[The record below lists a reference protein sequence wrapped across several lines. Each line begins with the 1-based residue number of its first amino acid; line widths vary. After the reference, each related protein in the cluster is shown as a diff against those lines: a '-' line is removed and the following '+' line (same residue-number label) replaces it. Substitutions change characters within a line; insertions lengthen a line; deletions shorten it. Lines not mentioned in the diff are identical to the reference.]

1 MGVNQNDI
9 ALLRIGSVTA
19 VKTSGIEIA
28 VDSDK
33 NEPSILYKGDIIDN
47 VTTDSYVMIQR
58 GYRKLVALVEEE
70 YLTEDRQWRDD
81 KYHRDADRYRRTLRA
96 SLQGELIDETFER
109 GRTIMP
115 MIGNTAYIATKR
127 QVSAVYSPG
136 TPPPTAPTDGPL
148 PHTFEIGT
156 LNSDRSVRFRLDIS
170 KFFASHIGIFGN
182 TGSGK
187 SYTLTQLYTQL
198 FDRLFPEQTDSAEG
212 RSKIP
217 GSNLSNDIQAKFL
230 IFDLNGEYSS
240 DKTNST
246 LCRSDYKQVFS
257 PKLPTTDTSSHT
269 TTTHKTSTAAHKQT
283 TDRAG
288 DRIPISIEILNEPD
302 FWFTVLEATEKTQ
315 RPFIERTLRS
325 QAFEYNPGFPLSWLK
340 KENLENILANLL
352 ASANPKDF
360 DSTLVFSYLKDLHRL
375 ADRRHLGFH
384 EALLELENKLIY
396 NSTTKNF
403 YFRCSVFEVSK
414 SNNQSAPIYYSD
426 PEFRQVV
433 EAFFRRAFSDEVG
446 TRLEAV
452 DVVKSKFFVQ
462 FYNDVASGFSNITHL
477 RPLIARLDHRSKML
491 KQCFQFVRTQ
501 GVSSH
506 PVTIINLRY
515 CSIEERKLIP
525 LLVTRA
531 AYKTQKDSFH
541 SDRYLNIIIDEA
553 HNLLSYE
560 SSQESETWRNTR
572 LEMFEEVLKEGRKF
586 GVFVTLASQ
595 RPHDISA
602 TITSQLHH
610 YLLHQLVNPKD
621 IDAVRRAVSYLDA
634 KSFDE
639 LSSLPRGTCIISGTS
654 IQIPAVVK
662 IDELPEG
669 RRPDNETIDLVKLW
683 GLDSGP
689 AGEDDSDSSVPT
701 STRAESAADA
711 DSTRTSDT

>member
-1 MGVNQNDI
+1 MTMTERDSI
-9 ALLRIGSVTA
+9 TLLRIGSVSA
-19 VKTSGIEIA
+19 VKTSGIEIS

-33 NEPSILYKGDIIDN
+33 NEPSILYMGDVIEN
-47 VTTDSYVMIQR
+47 VTIGSHVVIHR
-58 GYRKLVALVEEE
+58 GYRKLVARVEEE
-70 YLTEDRQWRDD
+70 YLTEDRQWRDGE
-81 KYHRDADRYRRTLRA
+81 YHRDADRYKRTLRVT
-96 SLQGELIDETFER
+96 LRGELVDETFKR

-115 MIGNTAYIATKR
+115 MIGNIAYIATKR
-127 QVSAVYSPG
+127 QVGAVYSPG
-136 TPPPTAPTDGPL
+136 TPTSTTPTDGSAPNTL
-148 PHTFEIGT
+148 EIGT
-156 LNSDRSVRFRLDIS
+156 LNSDPSVRFMLDIG

-198 FDRLFPEQTDSAEG
+198 LDRLFSEQTNSTRDG
-212 RSKIP
+212 SKISGP
-217 GSNLSNDIQAKFL
+217 NLSNIRRSEFL

-240 DKTNST
+240 DESDNT
-246 LCRSDYKQVFS
+246 LCSSDHKQVFS
-257 PKLPTTDTSSHT
+257 PKVPANDTFEHTMTMQEMSSRANKTTKDCTG
-269 TTTHKTSTAAHKQT
+269 K
-283 TDRAG
+283 
-288 DRIPISIEILNEPD
+288 RIPISTQVLDEPD

-315 RPFIERTLRS
+315 RPFIERALRL
-325 QAFEYNPGFPLSWLK
+325 QTFEHTSATTPSWLE
-340 KENLENILANLL
+340 KENLFEILINLL
-352 ASANPKDF
+352 SSSNPNDF
-360 DSTLVFSYLKDLHRL
+360 DSQLVFSYLRDLHWL
-375 ADRRHLGFH
+375 ADSTHLEFND
-384 EALLELENKLIY
+384 LFSELENKLKY
-396 NSTTKNF
+396 NSTNKNF
-403 YFRCSVFEVSK
+403 YFRSSIFGVAKGGVET
-414 SNNQSAPIYYSD
+414 APLYDNY
-426 PEFRQVV
+426 PEFRQAVK
-433 EAFFRRAFSDEVG
+433 AFFNQAFSDQFGLYLDEVDIA
-446 TRLEAV
+446 R
-452 DVVKSKFFVQ
+452 SKFLIR
-462 FYNDVASGFSNITHL
+462 FYEEAANGFSNISHI

-491 KQCFQFVRTQ
+491 KKCFCFDSTRDM
-501 GVSSH
+501 SSH

-531 AYKTQKDSFH
+531 KYKAQKDKFH

-621 IDAVRRAVSYLDA
+621 IEAVRRAVSYLDA
-634 KSFDE
+634 MSFDE

-654 IQIPAVVK
+654 VQIPAIVN

-683 GLDSGP
+683 GLDTDPVGKDEGCSP
-689 AGEDDSDSSVPT
+689 VLPPF
-701 STRAESAADA
+701 
-711 DSTRTSDT
+711 

>member
-1 MGVNQNDI
+1 MTLSDRNNI

-19 VKTSGIEIA
+19 VKTGGIEIS

-33 NEPSILYKGDIIDN
+33 NEPSILYMGDVIDN
-47 VTTDSYVMIQR
+47 VTIGSHVVIHR

-81 KYHRDADRYRRTLRA
+81 EYHRDADRYKRTLRA
-96 SLQGELIDETFER
+96 SLRGELIDETFER

-127 QVSAVYSPG
+127 QVDTIYSPG
-136 TPPPTAPTDGPL
+136 TPPPTTPAGGPSPYTL
-148 PHTFEIGT
+148 EIGT
-156 LNSDRSVRFRLDIS
+156 LNSDRSVRFRLDVG

-198 FDRLFPEQTDSAEG
+198 LDRLFSEQRYSTRDG
-212 RSKIP
+212 SKLAGP
-217 GSNLSNDIQAKFL
+217 NLSNSRRSEFL

-240 DKTNST
+240 DKSDNT
-246 LCRSDYKQVFS
+246 LCSSDHKQIFS
-257 PKLPTTDTSSHT
+257 PKVPPNDAFEHT
-269 TTTHKTSTAAHKQT
+269 TTMQEMYSRANNTTANC
-283 TDRAG
+283 TDE
-288 DRIPISIEILNEPD
+288 RIPISTRVLNEPD

-315 RPFIERTLRS
+315 RPFIERSLRL
-325 QAFEYNPGFPLSWLK
+325 QTFEHTSATIPSWLK
-340 KENLENILANLL
+340 KENLFEILINLL
-352 ASANPKDF
+352 SSANPNDF
-360 DSTLVFSYLKDLHRL
+360 DSHLVFSYLRDIHWL
-375 ADRRHLGFH
+375 ADSTHLEFND
-384 EALLELENKLIY
+384 AFSELENKLKY
-396 NSTTKNF
+396 NSTNKNF
-403 YFRCSVFEVSK
+403 YFRSSIFNITRGGVAT
-414 SNNQSAPIYYSD
+414 APLYDNY
-426 PEFRQVV
+426 PEFRQAV
-433 EAFFRRAFSDEVG
+433 EVFFSQAFSDKVGLDLNEVDI
-446 TRLEAV
+446 A
-452 DVVKSKFFVQ
+452 KSKFLIQ
-462 FYNDVASGFSNITHL
+462 FYEEAANGFSNISHI

-491 KQCFQFVRTQ
+491 KKCFCFDGTRDI
-501 GVSSH
+501 SSR

-531 AYKTQKDSFH
+531 RYKAQKDNFH
-541 SDRYLNIIIDEA
+541 SDCYLNIIIDEA

-621 IDAVRRAVSYLDA
+621 IEAVRRAVSYLDA

-654 IQIPAVVK
+654 VQIPAIVK

-683 GLDSGP
+683 GLG
-689 AGEDDSDSSVPT
+689 
-701 STRAESAADA
+701 A
-711 DSTRTSDT
+711 DSADEGSELI

>member
-19 VKTSGIEIA
+19 VKTSGIEIT
-28 VDSDK
+28 VDADK

-47 VTTDSYVMIQR
+47 VTIGKHVVIHR
-58 GYRKLVALVEEE
+58 GYRKLVVRVEEE

-81 KYHRDADRYRRTLRA
+81 EYHRDEDRYTRTLRA
-96 SLQGELIDETFER
+96 ILQGELIDGTFER
-109 GRTIMP
+109 GRTIVP
-115 MIGNTAYIATKR
+115 MIGNTAYIATKQ
-127 QVSAVYSPG
+127 QVDDVYGSGDPSPDG
-136 TPPPTAPTDGPL
+136 TTNGPTPPTL
-148 PHTFEIGT
+148 EIGS
-156 LNSDRSVRFRLDIS
+156 LNSDPSVRFRLNIG

-198 FDRLFPEQTDSAEG
+198 FDRLFPEQTKS
-212 RSKIP
+212 IP
-217 GSNLSNDIQAKFL
+217 DGSEFL
-230 IFDLNGEYSS
+230 VFDLNGEYSS
-240 DKTNST
+240 NKTNST
-246 LCRSDYKQVFS
+246 LCMSDYKQVFS
-257 PKLPTTDTSSHT
+257 PKAPTADTSG
-269 TTTHKTSTAAHKQT
+269 QT
-283 TDRAG
+283 TPIPEMSGIADKPIKCCP
-288 DRIPISIEILNEPD
+288 DERIPLSIEILNEPD

-315 RPFIERTLRS
+315 RPFIERTLHS
-325 QAFEYNPGFPLSWLK
+325 KAFEYNPGSPLSWLK
-340 KENLENILANLL
+340 KENLEKILANLL

-360 DSTLVFSYLKDLHRL
+360 DSTLVFTYLKDLHRL
-375 ADRRHLGFH
+375 ADRTHFGFY
-384 EALLELENKLIY
+384 EALSELENKLIY

-403 YFRCSVFEVSK
+403 YFRCPVFEVSK
-414 SNNQSAPIYYSD
+414 SNNQTAPIYYSD

-433 EAFFRRAFSDEVG
+433 EEFFRRAFSDELG
-446 TRLEAV
+446 SHLEAV
-452 DVVKSKFFVQ
+452 DIVKSKFVIQ

-491 KQCFQFVRTQ
+491 KQCFHFGSKEAAT
-501 GVSSH
+501 SH

-525 LLVTRA
+525 LLVTRTK
-531 AYKTQKDSFH
+531 YKTQKDNFH

-621 IDAVRRAVSYLDA
+621 IDAVRRAVSYLDTT
-634 KSFDE
+634 SFDE

-662 IDELPEG
+662 IDELNKE
-669 RRPDNETIDLVKLW
+669 RRPNNETIDLVKLW
-683 GLDSGP
+683 GLAP
-689 AGEDDSDSSVPT
+689 DSSLDAGSIT
-701 STRAESAADA
+701 A
-711 DSTRTSDT
+711 DSVDTQDSESILEEF